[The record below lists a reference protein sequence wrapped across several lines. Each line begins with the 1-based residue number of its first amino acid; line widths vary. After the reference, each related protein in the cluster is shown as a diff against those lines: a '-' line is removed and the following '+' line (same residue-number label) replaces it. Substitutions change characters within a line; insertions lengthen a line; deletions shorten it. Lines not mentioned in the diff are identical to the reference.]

1 MLSMNVYW
9 LGKMFI
15 INISEKADSWRVY
28 RAFQFCKMFKHR
40 SKLHRKKF
48 GRSYTKRLSLGSR
61 VTGDFFL
68 FFLVYILIFFKTS
81 KRALLVWFFFF
92 LSKIKNK
99 QTNKNKEHS
108 GRNVKKLI
116 GESKT
121 GRRLIAVVRTRD
133 LKEWSQSRQNRAGKM
148 GIKVRCIWRG
158 RIFRTVD

>member
-1 MLSMNVYW
+1 
-9 LGKMFI
+9 
-15 INISEKADSWRVY
+15 
-28 RAFQFCKMFKHR
+28 MFKHQ

-48 GRSYTKRLSLGSR
+48 GRSYTERLSLGSR
-61 VTGDFFL
+61 VIGDFFL
-68 FFLVYILIFFKTS
+68 FFLVYILIFLKPVNVHY
-81 KRALLVWFFFF
+81 LCDFF

-121 GRRLIAVVRTRD
+121 GRRLITVVQARD

-148 GIKVRCIWRG
+148 GTKVRYVEEVESLGLLTNWICRWV
-158 RIFRTVD
+158 RI